1 MDKILMAH
9 GAGGEL
15 MNALIKDYILKY
27 LGNESADIDVP
38 LEALDDSGVIK
49 DIALT
54 TDSYVVKPIF
64 YPGGDIGSLAVAG
77 TVNDLAVIGA
87 KPIALST
94 AFVIEEGF
102 PLSDFETILASIR
115 KTSQKAGVSIITG
128 DTKVVEA
135 GALDQIMINTGGMGI
150 RSKSL
155 AKNIAVIKRYRPF
168 NSKWLLDSNI
178 RVGDKIIISGSIAE
192 HGITILSSREG
203 YGFESKVQSDT
214 APLNKIIDKI
224 LNIGGIVA
232 MKDPTRGG
240 LANALN
246 EFADKSKV
254 GILIE
259 EDKIPISEAV
269 SSAAEFLGVEPLE
282 IGNEGKLV
290 IGVVKEKAEEVL
302 QALRKT
308 KEGKDAEIIG
318 EARKDIRGVAMKT
331 VVGGKRIVERPL
343 GDPVPR
349 IC

>member
-1 MDKILMAH
+1 MAH

-15 MNALIKDYILKY
+15 MNALIKDYILRY
-27 LGNESADIDVP
+27 LGTGNAKVDVP
-38 LEALDDSGVIK
+38 LKALDDSGVVN

-64 YPGGDIGSLAVAG
+64 FPGGDIGSLAVAG

-102 PLSDFETILASIR
+102 ALSDLESILASIR
-115 KTSQKAGVSIITG
+115 KTSQNAGVTVIAG
-128 DTKVVEA
+128 DTKVVES
-135 GALDQIMINTGGMGI
+135 GALDKIVINTGGIGI

-155 AKNIAVIKRYRPF
+155 TKNIAIVKKYRTF
-168 NSKWLLDSNI
+168 NTKWLLDSNV
-178 RVGDKIIISGSIAE
+178 RSGDKIIISGTIGD

-203 YGFESKVQSDT
+203 YGFESEIQSDT

-224 LNIGGIVA
+224 LNVGGVVA

-259 EDKIPISEAV
+259 EAKIPIKEAV
-269 SSAAEFLGVEPLE
+269 RTASEFLGIDPLE
-282 IGNEGKLV
+282 IGNEGKVV
-290 IGVVKEKAEEVL
+290 IGVVKERAEEILEV
-302 QALRKT
+302 LRKN

-318 EARKDIRGVAMKT
+318 EAKKDIRGVVMKT
-331 VVGGKRIVERPL
+331 LVGGKRIIERPL

>member
-27 LGNESADIDVP
+27 LGSDNANIDVP
-38 LEALDDSGVIK
+38 LKALDDSGVINN
-49 DIALT
+49 IAFT

-64 YPGGDIGSLAVAG
+64 FPGGDIGKLSVAG

-87 KPIALST
+87 KPLALAL

-102 PLSDFETILASIR
+102 LLSEFETILASIR
-115 KTSQKAGVSIITG
+115 KTAKFAGVSVITG
-128 DTKVVEA
+128 DTKVVES
-135 GALDQIMINTGGMGI
+135 GALDKIVINTAGIGI
-150 RSKSL
+150 RCRSL
-155 AKNIAVIKRYRPF
+155 AKNISIVKKYRKF
-168 NSKWLLDSNI
+168 NSKWLLDSNL
-178 RVGDKIIISGSIAE
+178 RNGDKIIISGSIGD

-203 YGFESKVQSDT
+203 YGFETELQSDT
-214 APLNKIIDKI
+214 APLNKVIDKI
-224 LNIGGIVA
+224 LDVGGITA

-240 LANALN
+240 LANTLN
-246 EFADKSKV
+246 EFADKSHV

-259 EDKIPISEAV
+259 EGKIPIKNAV
-269 SSAAEFLGVEPLE
+269 HTATEFLGIDPLE
-282 IGNEGKLV
+282 IGNEGKIV
-290 IGVVKEKAEEVL
+290 IGVVKEKAEDVL
-302 QALRKT
+302 HALRKN

-318 EARKDIRGVAMKT
+318 EARKDLRSVVMKT
-331 VVGGKRIVERPL
+331 LVGGKRIIERPI